1 MLLELRRRSATEKH
15 CSEVASEVRK
25 RGKVLDV
32 HKPILDKNKRES
44 SKHKVN

>member
-25 RGKVLDV
+25 AGKSVRRTQADFRQEQAGIF
-32 HKPILDKNKRES
+32 KA
-44 SKHKVN
+44 